1 MSEDVSIIKKMSV
14 VIFDYQI
21 ETEEE
26 EDDVAEILMPEIQV
40 LL

>member
-26 EDDVAEILMPEIQV
+26 SDDVAEILRPEIQV